1 MDCRHSKHRCFDG
14 ATNPSDKAR
23 RRMLGIVVNLFAGG
37 DELPDVPALLPR
49 AAALGIGR
57 VVEVGRNG
65 DPTAL
70 LGVLDRHTVDGLIFQ
85 TAIGEVGVVQ
95 ADHRWPVA
103 RLLMDFGHIAS
114 SAVGP
119 ASVNCPDL
127 DVGFRI
133 GGLQSP
139 PEPRLNRYSRP
150 EKQRDRPV
158 KMSRMVLLCRKIH
171 LVTFTAYIRVI
182 LRVEH
187 HP

>member
-1 MDCRHSKHRCFDG
+1 
-14 ATNPSDKAR
+14 
-23 RRMLGIVVNLFAGG
+23 MLGIVVNLFAGG

-103 RLLMDFGHIAS
+103 RLLMDFGAHRQFGGGAGIGELS
-114 SAVGP
+114 GP
-119 ASVNCPDL
+119 
-127 DVGFRI
+127 
-133 GGLQSP
+133 
-139 PEPRLNRYSRP
+139 
-150 EKQRDRPV
+150 
-158 KMSRMVLLCRKIH
+158 
-171 LVTFTAYIRVI
+171 
-182 LRVEH
+182 
-187 HP
+187 